1 MTDPATIARSLS
13 GPCVRNLHAMSNAW
27 QTVSEMRHAGATGSG
42 ADILYTMYYRQPI
55 CERRWT
61 RWGSEP
67 GQKRGEGYEY
77 RLTPLGEAVRA
88 ILQEEQ
94 K

>member
-13 GPCVRNLHAMSNAW
+13 EARKRNLLGMTEQW
-27 QTVSEMRHAGATGSG
+27 QTVSEMAWKGATGSG
-42 ADILYTMYYRQPI
+42 ADTLYVMHHRLPL